1 MNKDLKRLIANI
13 LKERRNHNPI
23 PLRVSNTIHLLI
35 EEKTISDIIDLRDLS
50 NARKEKKID
59 TPKYIQV
66 FESKHGYI
74 NNLSILDLIFSE
86 GPNSVSLITN

>member
-35 EEKTISDIIDLRDLS
+35 EEKTISDIIDLRDLIEYDHMYFKRMPGVNQKS
-50 NARKEKKID
+50 LQYLKDKLYSMFTFKTI
-59 TPKYIQV
+59 V
-66 FESKHGYI
+66 ESK
-74 NNLSILDLIFSE
+74 E
-86 GPNSVSLITN
+86 VA